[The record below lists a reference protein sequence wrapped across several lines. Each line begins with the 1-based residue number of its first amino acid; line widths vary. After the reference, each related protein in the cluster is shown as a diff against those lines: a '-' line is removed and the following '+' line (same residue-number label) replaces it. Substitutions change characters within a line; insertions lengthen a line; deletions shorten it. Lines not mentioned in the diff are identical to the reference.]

1 MAWEVAEQYQK
12 ENGDDRP
19 MVVLST
25 ASPYKFPASVLSA
38 IAPEKAAA
46 IEDEF
51 EQMNLLSSLTD
62 TEIPP
67 ALAELSGLP
76 ERHLDVIAK
85 DAMLEY
91 VLNI

>member
-1 MAWEVAEQYQK
+1 M
-12 ENGDDRP
+12 D
-19 MVVLST
+19 
-25 ASPYKFPASVLSA
+25 
-38 IAPEKAAA
+38 
-46 IEDEF
+46 
-51 EQMNLLSSLTD
+51 LLSSLTG